1 MPRPPLTR
9 PCAFELFKTI
19 TTTWTKRKRR
29 LDSLEAAQGAPR
41 DPRRGGRGDPQHGRD
56 THKVEGRTGPGL
68 GVPAGV
74 LSPPAPPQE
83 GRPFPRAHPETAALL
98 QQRWVGLQEGTAAVL
113 VLRHGHRAQVNKIK
127 AVAWAPARETGT
139 QGSAPT
145 AKAPLTP
152 PWATPTHPIST
163 AGVSS
168 SMTWGFRAS
177 HHLGSFTQA
186 QSQAP

>member
-1 MPRPPLTR
+1 MQLV
-9 PCAFELFKTI
+9 
-19 TTTWTKRKRR
+19 
-29 LDSLEAAQGAPR
+29 S
-41 DPRRGGRGDPQHGRD
+41 
-56 THKVEGRTGPGL
+56 
-68 GVPAGV
+68 
-74 LSPPAPPQE
+74 QE
-83 GRPFPRAHPETAALL
+83 CLL
-98 QQRWVGLQEGTAAVL
+98 HA
-113 VLRHGHRAQVNKIK
+113 KY
-127 AVAWAPARETGT
+127 WAPARETGT